1 MSTGNK
7 KIPIQVYTHPT
18 CLTCPQAIRL
28 TQDVAAKEFDIDL
41 RITSLASERGRA
53 EAAGLDILS
62 VPTILVGEQKIRFTG
77 VPTRAAL
84 MQAIEQARKA

>member
-1 MSTGNK
+1 L

-28 TQDVAAKEFDIDL
+28 TQAIAAQDPDIDL
-41 RITSLASERGRA
+41 RITSLATERGRQ
-53 EAAGLDILS
+53 EAAAYHILS
-62 VPTILVGEQKIRFTG
+62 VPTILVGTSRTRFTG

-84 MQAIEQARKA
+84 LEAIEKEKSAK